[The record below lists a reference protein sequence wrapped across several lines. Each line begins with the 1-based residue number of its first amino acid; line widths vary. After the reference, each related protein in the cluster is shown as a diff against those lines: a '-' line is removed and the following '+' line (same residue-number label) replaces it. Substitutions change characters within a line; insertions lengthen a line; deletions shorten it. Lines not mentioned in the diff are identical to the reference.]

1 MTKLDYR
8 MYGFPFFNNHVWVQM
23 MTTSLPLK
31 SLNCEFLLQ
40 SISLSELEKRDV
52 HSSFIA
58 SLIYHTVLRFV
69 NVCNWYLHG

>member
-1 MTKLDYR
+1 
-8 MYGFPFFNNHVWVQM
+8 M

-58 SLIYHTVLRFV
+58 SLMYHTVLRFV

>member
-1 MTKLDYR
+1 
-8 MYGFPFFNNHVWVQM
+8 M

-58 SLIYHTVLRFV
+58 SLMYHTVLRFV
-69 NVCNWYLHG
+69 NVCHWYLHG